1 MIDLAT
7 AAIPIRR
14 SHALTPAYA
23 ILFVSALVLFA
34 LAMSRSISVYDE
46 GLILTGA
53 SRVLDGALPHRDF
66 YANYGP
72 GQYEIVA
79 AFFKL
84 FGSSVAAERLLD
96 LLIKSGVVCLTYS
109 ISLSMMGRG
118 AAAMV
123 TAFAALWIAAS
134 DAPSYPIWASMLLML
149 IAVKAV
155 FPGLEGRHATVSLAA
170 AGVWVGAIALFR
182 YDVGFFVCAA
192 VSGVLAAYGWIA
204 NRLAGGRMSRVLRL
218 VGPFWIGVAIVAAPV
233 AIGFAVAGVLPDF
246 VFQVVTFPLNSY
258 ARMRSLPFPVVG
270 GGLGDLWRRPGDL
283 VVYAPPLVVLTA
295 LAFAVFGRWAG
306 SERIAPSAWTWKLAL
321 MASLALALYLKG
333 VVRVSSLHM
342 MLSLVPS
349 FIALGAI
356 AWRLSIER
364 TAPRAKRVAH
374 GLAALSLAL
383 VFATSAF
390 AAKATLGAMKA
401 SALAVLRGE
410 LSGSPGAGANSDS
423 TGSCFPSADLERAR
437 CFVLRDGA
445 ADAIH
450 FIRQNTAATESIFVG
465 VGRHDKIFINDVAFY
480 FLADRRP
487 ATKWY
492 HFDPGL
498 QTSEAIQSRIV
509 DELARDNVRYVAL
522 FSEFDDIE
530 EPNESARSSG
540 VFVLDDYIRNA
551 YEPAATFGFYRIL
564 KKKAS

>member
-1 MIDLAT
+1 MTDLAS

-14 SHALTPAYA
+14 SHALAPAYA

-34 LAMSRSISVYDE
+34 FTMPRSVSVYDE

-72 GQYEIVA
+72 GQYDIVA
-79 AFFKL
+79 ASFKL
-84 FGSSVAAERLLD
+84 FGSSVAAERVLD

-123 TAFAALWIAAS
+123 TAFAALWVAAA
-134 DAPSYPIWASMLLML
+134 DAPSYPIWASMLLTL

-155 FPGLEGRHATVSLAA
+155 FPGLEGRHATGSLAA
-170 AGVWVGAIALFR
+170 AGVCVGAIALFR

-204 NRLAGGRMSRVLRL
+204 NRLAGGRMSRMLRL
-218 VGPFWIGVAIVAAPV
+218 IGPFWIGVAIVDAPV

-246 VFQVVTFPLNSY
+246 VFQVITFPSNSY
-258 ARMRSLPFPVVG
+258 ARMRSLPFPLVG
-270 GGLGDLWRRPGDL
+270 GGIGDLWRRPSDL

-295 LAFAVFGRWAG
+295 LALTVRGRWAG

-321 MASLALALYLKG
+321 MASLALALYFKG
-333 VVRVSSLHM
+333 FVRVSSLHM

-349 FIALGAI
+349 FIALGAV

-364 TAPRAKRVAH
+364 TEPRAKRIAQ

-383 VFATSAF
+383 TFTTSAF

-401 SALAVLRGE
+401 SALAVLHGE
-410 LSGSPGAGANSDS
+410 VFGSGANSAS
-423 TGSCFPSADLERAR
+423 TGSCFPPAELERAR
-437 CFVLRDGA
+437 CFVLPDGA
-445 ADAIH
+445 AEAIQ
-450 FIRQNTAATESIFVG
+450 FIRQNTAATEPIFVG

-498 QTSEAIQSRIV
+498 QTSEPIQSRIV
-509 DELARDNVRYVAL
+509 DGLARGNVRYVVL
-522 FSEFDDIE
+522 YSEFDATE
-530 EPNESARSSG
+530 EPNESALSSG
-540 VFVLDDYIRNA
+540 VFVLDDYIRNT
-551 YEPAATFGFYRIL
+551 YEPAATFGYYRIL